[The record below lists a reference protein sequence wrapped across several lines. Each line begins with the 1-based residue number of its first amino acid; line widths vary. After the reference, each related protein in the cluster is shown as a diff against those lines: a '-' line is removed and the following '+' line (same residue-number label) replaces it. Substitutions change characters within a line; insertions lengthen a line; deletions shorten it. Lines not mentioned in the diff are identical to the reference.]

1 MKVVYHVAASL
12 DGYIATPDHKLDWL
26 FELGAPDPDPL
37 PEFMAEVGA
46 VVMGR
51 TTFDWISEA
60 LAAESGAGWPYSVP
74 TFVATSRPLVA
85 MPGAEVHT
93 VAGPIQ
99 SWLPTVAQ
107 VAGDRL
113 IWLVGGG
120 SLAADL
126 AEQGLL
132 HQMRVTL
139 VPVSLGAGIPLFPR
153 PFKWQTRS
161 VSPYSNGMVE
171 WVLEPR

>member
-26 FELGAPDPDPL
+26 FELGTPDPDPL

-51 TTFDWISEA
+51 TTYDWITNA
-60 LAAESGAGWPYSVP
+60 LAGDSETAWPYSVP
-74 TFVATSRPLVA
+74 AFVATSRPLA
-85 MPGAEVHT
+85 SFPGADVRA
-93 VAGPIQ
+93 VSGPIQ
-99 SWLPTVAQ
+99 NWLPTVAQ

-120 SLAADL
+120 NLAADL
-126 AEQGLL
+126 AAQGLL

-139 VPVSLGAGIPLFPR
+139 VPATLGDGIPLFPR

>member
-12 DGYIATPDHKLDWL
+12 DGYIATNDHQLDWL

-51 TTFDWISEA
+51 NTLDWITRA
-60 LAAESGAGWPYSVP
+60 LTQEPEPTWPYSMP
-74 TFVATSRPLVA
+74 TFVATSRPLEPL
-85 MPGAEVHT
+85 PGADVQAVSGAVEEWMPA
-93 VAGPIQ
+93 VAK
-99 SWLPTVAQ
+99 VA
-107 VAGDRL
+107 ADRL

-120 SLAADL
+120 NLAAAM
-126 AEQGLL
+126 AERGLL

-139 VPVSLGAGIPLFPR
+139 VPVCLGEGIPLFPR
-153 PFKWQTRS
+153 PFEWRTVS